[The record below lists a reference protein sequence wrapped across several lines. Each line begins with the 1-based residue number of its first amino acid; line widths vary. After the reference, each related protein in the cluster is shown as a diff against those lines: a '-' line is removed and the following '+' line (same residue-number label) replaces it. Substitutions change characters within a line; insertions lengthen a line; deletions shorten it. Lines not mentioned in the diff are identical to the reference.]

1 MKSFIAVVA
10 LMLSAHAFA
19 ADECV
24 EVGQMYYSAAT
35 QRDQAIPQ
43 EVITKNIRKNFSAL
57 SNHYDLEVAVG
68 VVFKHYDVSPEMLQ
82 DLAATKCEDDQA
94 QAGSAPAGA
103 SQAVASGYSKTFD
116 ACMAKSNG
124 VTVDMLD
131 CLGSETGRQD
141 ARLNANYRS
150 AMKSLSAEKQRE
162 LVAAERAWI
171 KERDSKCA
179 LDTNGGT
186 AAQVNSASCVLDQT
200 AQRAKELLTV
210 TP

>member
-1 MKSFIAVVA
+1 MKTIIAIVA
-10 LMLSAHAFA
+10 LTLSAQALA

-43 EVITKNIRKNFSAL
+43 DAVTKNIRKNFGAL
-57 SNHYDLEVAVG
+57 SNHYDLKIAVG
-68 VVFKHYDVSPEMLQ
+68 VVFKHYNVSPEMLQ
-82 DLAATKCEDDQA
+82 SLASTKCEDDQA
-94 QAGSAPAGA
+94 QAASTPAGA
-103 SQAVASGYSKTFD
+103 SQAVVSGYSKTFD
-116 ACMAKSNG
+116 ACMAKSSG
-124 VTVDMLD
+124 VTVDTLD

-141 ARLNANYRS
+141 AQLNANYRS
-150 AMKSLSAEKQRE
+150 TMKSLSAEKQRE

-179 LDTNGGT
+179 VDTNGGT

-200 AQRAKELLTV
+200 ARRAKELLTV